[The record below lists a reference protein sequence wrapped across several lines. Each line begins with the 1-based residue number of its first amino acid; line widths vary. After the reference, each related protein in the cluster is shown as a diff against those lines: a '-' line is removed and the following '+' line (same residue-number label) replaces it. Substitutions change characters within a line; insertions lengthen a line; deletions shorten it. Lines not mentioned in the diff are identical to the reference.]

1 MRFNKELALNLAEE
15 TEMIFNLE
23 MIPAKLHPWH
33 RKRLYNFVEAILKN
47 AEELQKEPE
56 KQVA

>member
-1 MRFNKELALNLAEE
+1 MRFNKELALKIAEE

-23 MIPAKLHPWH
+23 MIPAKLHQWH

-56 KQVA
+56 NLAA